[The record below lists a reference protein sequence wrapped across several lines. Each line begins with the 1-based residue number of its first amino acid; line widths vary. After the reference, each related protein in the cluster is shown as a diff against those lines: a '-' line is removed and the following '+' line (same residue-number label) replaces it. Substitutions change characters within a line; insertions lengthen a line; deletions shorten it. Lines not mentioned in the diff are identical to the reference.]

1 MRVRPLTSG
10 LLGSFFVPFIA
21 VLLVSE
27 ADAVISN
34 IVDVVDDAVCS
45 ITHVDVWAGVSAF
58 SDDFSRQPYV
68 AVKQRAWIEWSP
80 IAWVLLNAFYPGAQW
95 CADFFSS
102 AWQHW
107 KFQHDVVVTAGPRC
121 CPFSVSGKRLRH
133 EDPRSNQGLE
143 TAKLAVFFGVIALIV
158 ENVTNFVDEDNLH
171 HLVHQM
177 DGYLVLHGMVAIGV

>member
-34 IVDVVDDAVCS
+34 IVDCEVVDDAVCS
-45 ITHVDVWAGVSAF
+45 IAHVDVWAGVSAF
-58 SDDFSRQPYV
+58 SDGFSRQPYV

-80 IAWVLLNAFYPGAQW
+80 VAWVLLNAFYPSAQW
-95 CADFFSS
+95 YVDLFSS
-102 AWQHW
+102 AWQDG
-107 KFQHDVVVTAGPRC
+107 KFQHDVVVIAAPNC

-143 TAKLAVFFGVIALIV
+143 TARREHDQL
-158 ENVTNFVDEDNLH
+158 
-171 HLVHQM
+171 
-177 DGYLVLHGMVAIGV
+177 